1 MFFRATAKQL
11 KLRHVDGLQTGAA
24 VSKEE
29 ILVAI
34 RECAEKIGH
43 PPSLAELRIN
53 TGVVERHVRK
63 HFLTYKRAL
72 AECGMVREG
81 AGFKVSPEALFKDW
95 AELVRST
102 GKLPTLAEYDMH
114 SKYSHR
120 PLISRFGSWRQVPM
134 GLLGLA
140 EENGWEVE
148 WKDVVDVLRE
158 RWRDVGMSVKT
169 CKRQRLTPAEMGIFT
184 DRPTYGPPVLQ
195 MPLAHGPTNELG
207 VVFLFGFLALKLGFV
222 VTRIQPE
229 FPDCEAMLEVQPGV
243 WQRVRVEFE
252 KESRNFVRHL
262 HNVKDADVIVCWEH
276 NWLECPLR
284 VVELKKILQL
294 EAEAALPKLLRE
306 SK

>member
-1 MFFRATAKQL
+1 VT
-11 KLRHVDGLQTGAA
+11 
-24 VSKEE
+24 KEE
-29 ILVAI
+29 VLVAI

-43 PPSLAELRIN
+43 APSLTELRIN
-53 TGVVERHVRK
+53 TGVMERHVRK

-72 AECGMVREG
+72 EECGMVREG

-158 RWRDVGMSVKT
+158 RWRDAGMSVRT

-184 DRPTYGPPVLQ
+184 DRPTYGAPVLQ

-229 FPDCEAMLEVQPGV
+229 FPDCEAMLEVQPGI

-276 NWLECPLR
+276 NWPECPLK
-284 VVELKKILQL
+284 VVELKKILRL
-294 EAEAALPKLLRE
+294 EAEAVLPKLL
-306 SK
+306 K

>member
-1 MFFRATAKQL
+1 
-11 KLRHVDGLQTGAA
+11 
-24 VSKEE
+24 
-29 ILVAI
+29 
-34 RECAEKIGH
+34 
-43 PPSLAELRIN
+43 
-53 TGVVERHVRK
+53 
-63 HFLTYKRAL
+63 
-72 AECGMVREG
+72 
-81 AGFKVSPEALFKDW
+81 
-95 AELVRST
+95 VRST

-158 RWRDVGMSVKT
+158 RWRDAGMSVRT

-184 DRPTYGPPVLQ
+184 DRPTYGAPVLQ

-229 FPDCEAMLEVQPGV
+229 FPDCEAMLEVQPGI

-252 KESRNFVRHL
+252 KEGRNFVRHL
-262 HNVKDADVIVCWEH
+262 HNVAEADVIVCWEH
-276 NWLECPLR
+276 NWPECPLK
-284 VVELKKILQL
+284 VVELKKILRL
-294 EAEAALPKLLRE
+294 EAEAVLPKLL
-306 SK
+306 K

>member
-1 MFFRATAKQL
+1 VT
-11 KLRHVDGLQTGAA
+11 
-24 VSKEE
+24 KEE
-29 ILVAI
+29 VLVSI

-43 PPSLAELRIN
+43 APSLTELRIN
-53 TGVVERHVRK
+53 TGVMERHVRK

-72 AECGMVREG
+72 EECGMVREG

-158 RWRDVGMSVKT
+158 RWRDAGMSVKT

-229 FPDCEAMLEVQPGV
+229 FPDCEAMLEVQPGI

-252 KESRNFVRHL
+252 KEGRNFVRHL
-262 HNVKDADVIVCWEH
+262 HNVAEADVIVCWEH
-276 NWLECPLR
+276 NWPECPLK
-284 VVELKKILQL
+284 VVELKKILRL
-294 EAEAALPKLLRE
+294 EAEAVLPKLL
-306 SK
+306 K